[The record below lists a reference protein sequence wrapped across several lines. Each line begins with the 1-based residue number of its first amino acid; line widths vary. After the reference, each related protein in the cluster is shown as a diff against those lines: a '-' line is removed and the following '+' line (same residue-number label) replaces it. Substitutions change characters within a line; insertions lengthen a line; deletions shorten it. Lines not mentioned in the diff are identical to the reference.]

1 MLKALQNKNWAYFIK
16 SLLEFS
22 TDQAHISSLSNPN
35 ELRILSQTSENLH
48 ICKEY
53 HNLIYH
59 NIAVCFQEYLMRL
72 PNLFVEKMEGDIN
85 INLFSNIE
93 LKNKQDP
100 AEIFKT
106 FDTFFDKFSRFPAAE
121 KLVVIPRGSIPSF
134 VKTDDILSPFENF
147 PKIFSS
153 KHLMI

>member
-72 PNLFVEKMEGDIN
+72 PNLFVEKIEGDIN

-100 AEIFKT
+100 AEILKHLTLFLINSVDFLLLKNLLLFLADLFHPLSKLT
-106 FDTFFDKFSRFPAAE
+106 IFSHHLR
-121 KLVVIPRGSIPSF
+121 I
-134 VKTDDILSPFENF
+134 F
-147 PKIFSS
+147 PKSFLAST
-153 KHLMI
+153 